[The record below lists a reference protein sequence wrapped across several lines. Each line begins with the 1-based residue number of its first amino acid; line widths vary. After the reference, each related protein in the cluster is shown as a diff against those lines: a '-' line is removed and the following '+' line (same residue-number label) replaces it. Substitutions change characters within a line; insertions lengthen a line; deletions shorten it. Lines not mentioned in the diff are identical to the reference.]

1 VDEVGTGTPRDRT
14 TLARLL
20 WDRAADSPDRLAFRH
35 EVGRPGRTAAEDLT
49 WAHARG
55 LVEPLAAGLVG
66 LDVRP
71 GDRVALLSRTRL
83 DGVLAHLAVLCA
95 GAATVVI
102 DPGSPPP
109 EVARVVHGSG
119 AVVVLAEDLGQ
130 VEKLRVVRGDIRT
143 VRTVVVFDGE
153 HRDRRVMTLEA
164 LLGGGEELLTRD
176 AAVVSDRID
185 LLGADALATI
195 LLPGSA
201 AVTTAAPGAAP
212 RAFDGVPGTHADW
225 VRAGLAADPGAAGTS
240 DPRPAGPPLTRP
252 EGHAR
257 LAAQLAHGFGSV
269 VDGRSTGNL
278 PA

>member
-1 VDEVGTGTPRDRT
+1 VDDARPGTSRDRT

-20 WDRAADSPDRLAFRH
+20 WDRAAASPDRLAFRH
-35 EVGRPGRTAAEDLT
+35 DVGRPGRTAAEDLT
-49 WAHARG
+49 WAQAHG

-66 LDVRP
+66 LGVRP

-95 GAATVVI
+95 GAATVVV
-102 DPGSPPP
+102 DPGSPPV

-119 AVVVLAEDLGQ
+119 AVVVLAEDLDQ

-143 VRTVVVFDGE
+143 VRKVVVFDGE

-164 LLGGGEELLTRD
+164 LLGGGEELLARD
-176 AAVVSDRID
+176 AAVVSDRVA
-185 LLGADALATI
+185 LLDADALATI
-195 LLPGSA
+195 LFP
-201 AVTTAAPGAAP
+201 PGAAP
-212 RAFDGVPGTHADW
+212 AAQPGASDGVPGTHAHW
-225 VRAGLAADPGAAGTS
+225 VRAGLAADPGPAGTAG
-240 DPRPAGPPLTRP
+240 PRPAGPPLTRP
-252 EGHAR
+252 EGHVR
-257 LAAQLAHGFGSV
+257 LATQLAHGFGTV